1 MHADGVVHAVFL
13 IFTGA
18 AVLATLALYARQA
31 LPVAYIALG
40 LLMGP
45 LLGIWDVGIQLDPA
59 VIRGM
64 AEFGIIFLLFLLG
77 LNLEP
82 QECLRMMREITAVT
96 LATCAIFWVIG
107 FAIGAAFGFGW
118 LEAVIIGAAMM
129 FSSTI
134 IGLKLLPTSALHQ
147 QRMGKIIV
155 SILLLQDVIAIA
167 VMLLLQAH
175 GGGEGT
181 WHDMVVAIVGA
192 PLLVG
197 GAFLLARYAIT
208 KLLHRFD
215 RIQEYIFLLAI
226 GWCLAIA
233 EIAEI
238 VGLSYEIGAFVA
250 GVALAT
256 NPVARYIAESLKP
269 LRDFFL
275 IMFFFALGA
284 SFELGMLPQVIGPAL
299 TLAVA
304 AMAIKP
310 FVFDRFLERH
320 DEAAD
325 LSFQIGVRLGQISE
339 FSLLVAVVGL
349 QTGALSQQA
358 SFAIQTA
365 TILTYIGSSYW
376 IVLRYPTPVAVSD
389 ALRRD

>member
-1 MHADGVVHAVFL
+1 
-13 IFTGA
+13 
-18 AVLATLALYARQA
+18 
-31 LPVAYIALG
+31 
-40 LLMGP
+40 MG
-45 LLGIWDVGIQLDPA
+45 
-59 VIRGM
+59 
-64 AEFGIIFLLFLLG
+64 E
-77 LNLEP
+77 
-82 QECLRMMREITAVT
+82 
-96 LATCAIFWVIG
+96 
-107 FAIGAAFGFGW
+107 
-118 LEAVIIGAAMM
+118 
-129 FSSTI
+129 
-134 IGLKLLPTSALHQ
+134 
-147 QRMGKIIV
+147 IIV

-284 SFELGMLPQVIGPAL
+284 GFDMSMLPQVIWPAL
-299 TLAVA
+299 AVAVA

-310 FVFDRFLERH
+310 FVFDRLLERH
-320 DEAAD
+320 QEAAD

-339 FSLLVAVVGL
+339 FSLLVAIVGE
-349 QTGALSQQA
+349 QTGVLSQQA
-358 SFAIQTA
+358 SFTIQAA